1 MRGRDS
7 STRGWL
13 KAQETAKGFEI
24 INLLIIKPWAGM
36 KSLLAVGI
44 EREAKG
50 KQEDGVRKT
59 ERIRGEEKKGTRR
72 DVRKQAATWER
83 AEAAGAA
90 RSTCPEMEAEAAEWE
105 RETESGQL
113 TAQAR
118 PGTHHRGEGRSQRLH
133 VASARPAR
141 NGFSR

>member
-1 MRGRDS
+1 MLLPFPESEDSGGAVRVGGMRGRDS

-50 KQEDGVRKT
+50 KQEDGVR
-59 ERIRGEEKKGTRR
+59 R
-72 DVRKQAATWER
+72 
-83 AEAAGAA
+83 
-90 RSTCPEMEAEAAEWE
+90 P
-105 RETESGQL
+105 RE
-113 TAQAR
+113 
-118 PGTHHRGEGRSQRLH
+118 
-133 VASARPAR
+133 
-141 NGFSR
+141 